1 MNRGTFTITDPLG
14 RCINIESDL
23 SLAQIVDLIVDQ
35 SSTVVGY
42 DDLLTAQD
50 LAIYDSL
57 AATDPVEP

>member
-1 MNRGTFTITDPLG
+1 MNRGTFTITDPKG

-50 LAIYDSL
+50 QAIYDSL
-57 AATDPVEP
+57 S